1 MEAGAMAD
9 QLDRVIVK
17 VAGGLS
23 WLLYAAH
30 RPLAM
35 TAAEAHNRRC
45 ARLRRRWQDRA
56 PF

>member
-1 MEAGAMAD
+1 MAD